1 MDEEIPPTTD
11 EQRASLKGC
20 EPREPPSIGGRIRN
34 AIRELGSSQ
43 AYARLEGTVEAYCTE
58 FAALLDALDRLERRT
73 AGDADADADAA
84 GDGNSHPDAAMAD
97 GVVDHV
103 ETLLDRTGTHLQAG
117 RVQRGWAC
125 FHAARRVDIYAYA
138 RYDRLSGGETTL
150 LQDRAATIHREAT
163 ETLRGWRREAVSD
176 LLLDS
181 NGNVKRHLSTTAV
194 IRARHLVDAANQ
206 ANHVKRRYLQRQ
218 LRYLL
223 GVGIVA
229 LALLL
234 WGLTKSNPLE
244 LSSVTATG
252 FALYVPL
259 LGALGASL
267 FGVRSVSKTATS
279 TNVPQ
284 SFTPFG
290 VVLARVFVGAISAVA
305 LYLALTAD
313 VVNLATADAGIS
325 PALLLGVAF
334 AAGYS
339 ERLAPQAVERMST
352 LSQQDLPRG

>member
-1 MDEEIPPTTD
+1 MSEEPPPTTNGPR
-11 EQRASLKGC
+11 ESLDGC
-20 EPREPPSIGGRIRN
+20 ESREPPGIGGRIRN

-43 AYARLEGTVEAYCTE
+43 AATRLEGTVEAYCTE
-58 FAALLDALDRLERRT
+58 FAAFLDALERVERR
-73 AGDADADADAA
+73 ADADVDTDA
-84 GDGNSHPDAAMAD
+84 
-97 GVVDHV
+97 VVDHV
-103 ETLLDRTGTHLQAG
+103 ETLLGRTATHLRAG

-125 FHAARRVDIYAYA
+125 FHAARRVDLYAYA
-138 RYDRLSGGETTL
+138 HYDRLSDGETAL
-150 LQDRAATIHREAT
+150 LRDRAAEINREAT

-181 NGNVKRHLSTTAV
+181 NGNVKRTLSTTAV
-194 IRARHLVDAANQ
+194 IRARHLVDEANQ

-223 GVGIVA
+223 GLGVVA
-229 LALLL
+229 LALFL
-234 WGLTKSNPLE
+234 WGLTESNPLDM
-244 LSSVTATG
+244 SSVTTTA
-252 FALYVPL
+252 FVVYVPL
-259 LGALGASL
+259 FGILGASL

-284 SFTPFG
+284 NFTPFG
-290 VVLARVFVGAISAVA
+290 VVLARTFIGAISAVA
-305 LYLALTAD
+305 LYLGLTAD
-313 VVNLATADAGIS
+313 VINLATADAGVS

-352 LSQQDLPRG
+352 LSQGDVSR

>member
-1 MDEEIPPTTD
+1 MGEETPPTTNGSR
-11 EQRASLKGC
+11 ESLEGC
-20 EPREPPSIGGRIRN
+20 ESREPPSIGRRIRN
-34 AIRELGSSQ
+34 ASHELGSSQ
-43 AYARLEGTVEAYCTE
+43 AYTRLEGTVEAYCTE
-58 FAALLDALDRLERRT
+58 FAAFLDALDRVERR
-73 AGDADADADAA
+73 ADADADAD
-84 GDGNSHPDAAMAD
+84 D
-97 GVVDHV
+97 VVDHV
-103 ETLLDRTGTHLQAG
+103 ETLLERTAAHLQAG

-125 FHAARRVDIYAYA
+125 FHAARRVDLYAYA
-138 RYDRLSGGETTL
+138 RYDRLTDGQTSL
-150 LQDRAATIHREAT
+150 LRKRAVEIHHEAT

-181 NGNVKRHLSTTAV
+181 NGNVKRTLSAAAV
-194 IRARHLVDAANQ
+194 IRARHLVDEANQ

-223 GVGIVA
+223 GLGIVA
-229 LALLL
+229 LALFL
-234 WGLTKSNPLE
+234 WGVTESNPLE
-244 LSSVTATG
+244 MSSVTATG

-259 LGALGASL
+259 LGVLGASL

-284 SFTPFG
+284 NFTPFG

-305 LYLALTAD
+305 LYLGLTAD
-313 VVNLATADAGIS
+313 VINLAAADAGIS

-352 LSQQDLPRG
+352 LSQGDVSR

>member
-1 MDEEIPPTTD
+1 MSEEPPPTTNGPR
-11 EQRASLKGC
+11 ESLDGC
-20 EPREPPSIGGRIRN
+20 ESREPPGIGGRIRN

-43 AYARLEGTVEAYCTE
+43 AATRLEGTVEAYCTE
-58 FAALLDALDRLERRT
+58 FAAFLDALNRVERR
-73 AGDADADADAA
+73 ADADADADA
-84 GDGNSHPDAAMAD
+84 
-97 GVVDHV
+97 VVDHV
-103 ETLLDRTGTHLQAG
+103 ETLLGRTATHLQAG

-125 FHAARRVDIYAYA
+125 FHAARRVDLYAYA

-150 LQDRAATIHREAT
+150 LRDRAAEIHREAT

-181 NGNVKRHLSTTAV
+181 NGTVKRTLSTTAV
-194 IRARHLVDAANQ
+194 IRARHLVDEANQ

-223 GVGIVA
+223 GLGVVA
-229 LALLL
+229 LALFL
-234 WGLTKSNPLE
+234 WGLTESNPLDM
-244 LSSVTATG
+244 SSVTTTA
-252 FALYVPL
+252 FVVYVPL
-259 LGALGASL
+259 FGILGASL

-284 SFTPFG
+284 NFTPFG
-290 VVLARVFVGAISAVA
+290 VVLARTFIGAISAVA
-305 LYLALTAD
+305 LYLGLTAD
-313 VVNLATADAGIS
+313 VVNLATADTGIS

-352 LSQQDLPRG
+352 LSQGDVSR

>member
-1 MDEEIPPTTD
+1 MGEEPSPTTNGPR
-11 EQRASLKGC
+11 ESLDGC
-20 EPREPPSIGGRIRN
+20 ESRNPPGIGRRLRN
-34 AIRELGSSQ
+34 TIRELGSSQ
-43 AYARLEGTVEAYCTE
+43 ASPRLEGTVEAYCAE
-58 FAALLDALDRLERRT
+58 FAAFLDALDRVERR
-73 AGDADADADAA
+73 AADDTDV
-84 GDGNSHPDAAMAD
+84 DD
-97 GVVDHV
+97 VVDHV
-103 ETLLDRTGTHLQAG
+103 ETLLERTGTHLQAG

-125 FHAARRVDIYAYA
+125 FHAARRVDLYAYA
-138 RYDRLSGGETTL
+138 RYDRLSDGETTL
-150 LQDRAATIHREAT
+150 LRDRAAEIHREAT

-181 NGNVKRHLSTTAV
+181 NGNLKRPLSTTAV
-194 IRARHLVDAANQ
+194 IRARHLVDEANQ

-223 GVGIVA
+223 GLGIVA
-229 LALLL
+229 LALFL
-234 WGLTKSNPLE
+234 WGLTESNPLDM
-244 LSSVTATG
+244 SSVTTTG

-284 SFTPFG
+284 NFTPFG
-290 VVLARVFVGAISAVA
+290 VVLARTFIGAISAVA
-305 LYLALTAD
+305 LYLGLTAD
-313 VVNLATADAGIS
+313 VVNLATADAGVS

-352 LSQQDLPRG
+352 LSQGDVSR

>member
-1 MDEEIPPTTD
+1 MSEEPPPTTNGPR
-11 EQRASLKGC
+11 ESLDGC
-20 EPREPPSIGGRIRN
+20 ESWDPPSIGGRLRN
-34 AIRELGSSQ
+34 ASRELGSSQ
-43 AYARLEGTVEAYCTE
+43 AATRLEGTVEAYCTE
-58 FAALLDALDRLERRT
+58 FAAFLDALNRVARR
-73 AGDADADADAA
+73 ADADADADA
-84 GDGNSHPDAAMAD
+84 
-97 GVVDHV
+97 VVDHV
-103 ETLLDRTGTHLQAG
+103 ETLLERTATHLRAG

-125 FHAARRVDIYAYA
+125 FHAARRVDLYAYA
-138 RYDRLSGGETTL
+138 HYDRLSDGETTL
-150 LQDRAATIHREAT
+150 LRDRAAEIHREAT

-181 NGNVKRHLSTTAV
+181 NGNVKRTLSTTAV
-194 IRARHLVDAANQ
+194 IRARHLVDEANQ
-206 ANHVKRRYLQRQ
+206 TNHVKRRYLQRQ

-223 GVGIVA
+223 GLGSVA
-229 LALLL
+229 LALFL

-244 LSSVTATG
+244 MSSVTTTG

-267 FGVRSVSKTATS
+267 FGVRSVSKTVTS

-284 SFTPFG
+284 NFTPFG
-290 VVLARVFVGAISAVA
+290 VVLARSFIGATSAVA
-305 LYLALTAD
+305 LYLGLTAD
-313 VVNLATADAGIS
+313 VVNLATADAGVS

-352 LSQQDLPRG
+352 LSQGDVSR